1 MKVLIIDDEYHSRL
15 LLEEILGEYDD
26 ELEIIGAEFGMEGF
40 EIIKSEKPDIVFL
53 DVMLPIHDGKEICKQ
68 IKNESGLELISVVLV
83 SASSMEYDQPDE
95 ARIGADAFIRKPF
108 STRKVIK
115 VIEEILRKRKV

>member
-26 ELEIIGAEFGMEGF
+26 ELEIMSAEFGMEGF
-40 EIIKSEKPDIVFL
+40 EIIKREKPDIVFL

-68 IKNESGLELISVVLV
+68 IKNESDLELISVVLV